1 MSDARLAE
9 PPAAVAT
16 DPTSMTS
23 RLLSTT
29 NLRKT
34 YRLGRVDVP
43 VLKGATLHVQ
53 RGEWVAVLGPSGSGK
68 STLLHLL
75 GDLDQPDPD
84 GGTVAFDGRQL
95 PQMSLA
101 QRNRYRNR
109 RIGFVF
115 QFYHLLPELNVV
127 DNVLLSVYVHAA
139 RWPRWS
145 LIAGG
150 LAAAI
155 GATILGGVAIRLP
168 LKLNWIVFAELAWWQ
183 IMLYA
188 LLVLSLAVAGA
199 ALGAGVWAFLFTEIR
214 YLVLRLGPRQRRM
227 RERAGEVL
235 QSFGLAHRL
244 NHRPRELSGGER
256 QRVAIA
262 RALMNDPQIL
272 LADEP
277 TGNLDEK
284 TGEEILD
291 LIAEQHGRGLTIVM
305 VTHDPAIARR
315 ADRIVQLHD
324 GRVTDG

>member
-16 DPTSMTS
+16 DAPSMTS

-68 STLLHLL
+68 STLLHLM

-95 PQMSLA
+95 SRMSLA

-115 QFYHLLPELNVV
+115 QFYHLLAELNVLE
-127 DNVLLSVYVHAA
+127 NTLLPALVGLH
-139 RWPRWS
+139 RWTYYRR
-145 LIAGG
+145 
-150 LAAAI
+150 I
-155 GATILGGVAIRLP
+155 GQLRAKAS
-168 LKLNWIVFAELAWWQ
+168 ELLTA
-183 IMLYA
+183 
-188 LLVLSLAVAGA
+188 
-199 ALGAGVWAFLFTEIR
+199 
-214 YLVLRLGPRQRRM
+214 
-227 RERAGEVL
+227 
-235 QSFGLAHRL
+235 FGLADRL

-277 TGNLDEK
+277 TGNLDEQ

-315 ADRIVQLHD
+315 ADRIVHLHD
-324 GRVTDG
+324 GRIDEA